1 MHTTEGL
8 LPEFKNSDSSNE
20 QLFPYD
26 FKVQRTVRAA
36 GIRSD
41 WLGELRLS
49 RQMPVI
55 R

>member
-36 GIRSD
+36 GIR
-41 WLGELRLS
+41 LGELRLS